1 MVGHPVEEVHTPED
15 PSFLMEMMEL
25 NEQLEEAPSLE
36 VVEQIKRENARSMSD
51 IIAEITRAFRNDA
64 IEDAKCLLIKLNYL
78 SNIDDKIKEIQQTYT
93 GVI

>member
-1 MVGHPVEEVHTPED
+1 MVGPTVEEVHTPED
-15 PSFLMEMMEL
+15 PSFLVEMMEI

-36 VVEQIKRENARSMSD
+36 VVEQIKQENAQAMSGV
-51 IIAEITRAFRNDA
+51 IAEITQAFRNDA